1 MRELFL
7 YGHHGGSNLNVIN
20 SRVQIE
26 LEFQL
31 TTTIATSFN
40 TPNYLHSDCVKHKE
54 YKVKAIIALQKQRQ
68 SYHAWKMKIAIQV
81 TKYVESQKGTHWN
94 TC

>member
-1 MRELFL
+1 MQYNQPNHPAISTILRRDMRELFL

-20 SRVQIE
+20 SGVQIE

-40 TPNYLHSDCVKHKE
+40 ILNYLHSDCVKHKS
-54 YKVKAIIALQKQRQ
+54 IR
-68 SYHAWKMKIAIQV
+68 
-81 TKYVESQKGTHWN
+81 
-94 TC
+94 